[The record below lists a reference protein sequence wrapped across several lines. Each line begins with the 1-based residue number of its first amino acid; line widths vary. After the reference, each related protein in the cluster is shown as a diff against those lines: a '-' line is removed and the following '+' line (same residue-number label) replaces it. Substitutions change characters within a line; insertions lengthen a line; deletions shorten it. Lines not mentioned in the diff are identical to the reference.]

1 MAELHQPHC
10 SNDKDED
17 DDSVNHPLHYNNG
30 DVECIDA
37 VRSAFGSDELKV
49 FCKINALKYIWRS
62 SLHKDG
68 YDINLRKAI
77 WFLRMSLDDDPREKS
92 PKT

>member
-1 MAELHQPHC
+1 MSRRESDIFDIPDEPH
-10 SNDKDED
+10 
-17 DDSVNHPLHYNNG
+17 P
-30 DVECIDA
+30 
-37 VRSAFGSDELKV
+37 DELKV